1 MKNDQ
6 FIFIL
11 FMSFNIFIIFIF
23 QVLTPKLARKDIY
36 FGVRIP
42 EDKIDNDELKAIYK
56 DYAKNNIIT
65 FILFMA
71 LMICFV
77 YILPEYVYMIGTLSI
92 FVYLTITF
100 FVYYMSNKKVKF
112 IKSQNKWFNGKK
124 SMVVIDTN
132 FSTNNRSKILVS
144 PLWFLLC
151 IAIIIVNIAIGFKYY
166 SSLPYR
172 VPTHFDFS
180 GNPNGWM
187 DKSYKVIWAMPAAQ
201 IFMTAIMFFSY
212 KIIAWSKQQ
221 INPSNPEE
229 SQKRDKI
236 FRHTWSKFMVV
247 SCIVMNLLFTFGNL
261 TIFQVIK
268 LNPKISSIIPIVIAI
283 VMVIFSVYVSIKIGQ
298 GGSRIDFN
306 NGSKGDSKVS
316 NIDDDKY
323 WKLGNTIYV
332 NKDDPALF
340 VEKRFGIGWTM
351 NFGRKESIIILA
363 VFILL
368 IVLLPIIT
376 S

>member
-1 MKNDQ
+1 
-6 FIFIL
+6 
-11 FMSFNIFIIFIF
+11 
-23 QVLTPKLARKDIY
+23 
-36 FGVRIP
+36 
-42 EDKIDNDELKAIYK
+42 
-56 DYAKNNIIT
+56 
-65 FILFMA
+65 
-71 LMICFV
+71 
-77 YILPEYVYMIGTLSI
+77 
-92 FVYLTITF
+92 
-100 FVYYMSNKKVKF
+100 
-112 IKSQNKWFNGKK
+112 
-124 SMVVIDTN
+124 
-132 FSTNNRSKILVS
+132 
-144 PLWFLLC
+144 
-151 IAIIIVNIAIGFKYY
+151 
-166 SSLPYR
+166 
-172 VPTHFDFS
+172 
-180 GNPNGWM
+180 
-187 DKSYKVIWAMPAAQ
+187 
-201 IFMTAIMFFSY
+201 
-212 KIIAWSKQQ
+212 
-221 INPSNPEE
+221 
-229 SQKRDKI
+229 
-236 FRHTWSKFMVV
+236 
-247 SCIVMNLLFTFGNL
+247 MNLLFTFGNL